1 MDLDSTTQ
9 VISTHVE
16 DIEQHRIGQP
26 QSQAGLVITKI
37 EHIFETIAD
46 CILEKKKEL
55 VIQLKTKSKAKETNE
70 NLNIEIPEEKIR
82 NVTFPSRKPREA
94 WRFAVLLRILEL
106 SHEALVTGI
115 VITKRFLS
123 QFPNNRVLVETQSPR
138 SNEVNRDVYYKE
150 PELFKHQ
157 SVVDRYL
164 NDIAFTFGVER
175 DALNVVAAAKGLV
188 AGSFTVTQYGCASID
203 CSQGLEGVLVPSCE
217 KIKNIITYDV
227 CWILVIEKE
236 ATFRTLVSS
245 LYWKNSLAGKGILI
259 TAKGYPDIQT
269 RRFLHCLHTRYTKTP
284 IYALM
289 DFDPDG
295 IGIMATYKHGSMN
308 SVCQKNI
315 NIPTIEWLGIK
326 SHDFLRKKITLQGL
340 QNLSGRDRRLASA
353 MIERAKDLEW
363 KSELQIMLMLNLKAE
378 IQILGGADLLCR
390 WLDFNLLN

>member
-9 VISTHVE
+9 MISTHVE
-16 DIEQHRIGQP
+16 DIEQYRLGQP

-70 NLNIEIPEEKIR
+70 NLNIGIPEEKIR

-106 SHEALVTGI
+106 SHEALVTGV
-115 VITKRFLS
+115 VITK
-123 QFPNNRVLVETQSPR
+123 
-138 SNEVNRDVYYKE
+138 RDVYYKE

-175 DALNVVAAAKGLV
+175 DALNVVVVAAAKGLV

-203 CSQGLEGVLVPSCE
+203 CSQGL
-217 KIKNIITYDV
+217 
-227 CWILVIEKE
+227 E

-269 RRFLHCLHTRYTKTP
+269 RRFLHCLHTRYTETP

-340 QNLSGRDRRLASA
+340 QSLSGRDRRLASA
-353 MIERAKDLEW
+353 MIERAKDREW

>member
-9 VISTHVE
+9 MISTHVE
-16 DIEQHRIGQP
+16 DIEQHRLGQP

-70 NLNIEIPEEKIR
+70 ILNIGIPEEKIR

-115 VITKRFLS
+115 VITKRSVSLLFFL
-123 QFPNNRVLVETQSPR
+123 
-138 SNEVNRDVYYKE
+138 NRDVYYKE

-217 KIKNIITYDV
+217 KIKNIITHDV

-269 RRFLHCLHTRYTKTP
+269 RRFLHCLHTRYTEIP

-315 NIPTIEWLGIK
+315 NIPKIEWLGIK

>member
-9 VISTHVE
+9 MSSKN
-16 DIEQHRIGQP
+16 IENIAHHTVGQP
-26 QSQAGLVITKI
+26 QSQAGVVITKI

-46 CILEKKKEL
+46 CIIEKKKEL
-55 VIQLKTKSKAKETNE
+55 VIQLKIKSKAKETNE
-70 NLNIEIPEEKIR
+70 ILNIGIPEKKIR
-82 NVTFPSRKPREA
+82 NITFPSRKPREA
-94 WRFAVLLRILEL
+94 WKFAVLLRILEL

-115 VITKRFLS
+115 VITK
-123 QFPNNRVLVETQSPR
+123 
-138 SNEVNRDVYYKE
+138 RDVYYKE

-175 DALNVVAAAKGLV
+175 DALNVVAAAKGLI
-188 AGSFTVTQYGCASID
+188 AGSFTVTQYGCSSID

-217 KIKNIITYDV
+217 KIKSIITYDV
-227 CWILVIEKE
+227 CWILVVEKE

-245 LYWKNSLAGKGILI
+245 LYWKHSLAGKGILI

-269 RRFLHCLHTRYTKTP
+269 RRFLHCLHTRNTEIP

-295 IGIMATYKHGSMN
+295 IGIMTTYKHGSMN
-308 SVCQKNI
+308 SVCQKSI

-326 SHDFLRKKITLQGL
+326 SHDFLRNKITLQGI
-340 QNLSGRDRRLASA
+340 QNLSGRDRRLASG

-363 KSELQIMLMLNLKAE
+363 KFELQKMLMLNFKAE

-390 WLDFNLLN
+390 WLDLNLSN